1 MASGFQN
8 CPIMP
13 KLATMPS
20 SALKFLPGTFFTSL
34 SNWCLFGRLLDPQV
48 DEFQCKNGSCVP
60 LENKYVG
67 SPQFVH
73 DKVMM
78 MPCFWLSKGFSPDDY
93 WQVWWNS
100 RLWRNP
106 GEKAEKNYVHL
117 FTKSKRLML
126 AIGTW
131 RSLLSTGASRRL
143 SCKICSKYWYR
154 VKGFLTI
161 FQSFKFK
168 TTLGQFKTTL
178 GQLWEYVEATWR
190 QP

>member
-1 MASGFQN
+1 
-8 CPIMP
+8 
-13 KLATMPS
+13 
-20 SALKFLPGTFFTSL
+20 
-34 SNWCLFGRLLDPQV
+34 
-48 DEFQCKNGSCVP
+48 
-60 LENKYVG
+60 
-67 SPQFVH
+67 
-73 DKVMM
+73 
-78 MPCFWLSKGFSPDDY
+78 
-93 WQVWWNS
+93 
-100 RLWRNP
+100 
-106 GEKAEKNYVHL
+106 
-117 FTKSKRLML
+117 ML

-190 QP
+190 QPWDNFDTTLSQLFRHFWDNFATTWWLLMIYGRSYICPVGSLWPFLAQRFFETGHWALAPNGLELEESMQIFESSIFCNFDGGIQQRWDSTGWRWWLLDCECDA